1 MQYILISKNVVR
13 IFNPLEFTRTECYP
27 GADLNQRLFIIS
39 KDYLTTYAGSITFL
53 STEPIE
59 PASKNKSTRE
69 VHVKQ
74 DDTYKAIEESI
85 KALKCFG
92 IYVIL
97 CTAMP
102 MDLEAYN

>member
-13 IFNPLEFTRTECYP
+13 TLNLLGFTRS
-27 GADLNQRLFIIS
+27 DLDQRLPILS
-39 KDYLTTYAGSITFL
+39 KDYLTTYAGTITFL

-59 PASKNKSTRE
+59 PALKNKSTRE

-74 DDTYKAIEESI
+74 DDTYKAIESSI

-102 MDLEAYN
+102 MDLTAHN